1 VTLLVVEDEA
11 RIASFLVKGLSGQGY
26 RVEAVAT
33 GTEALVRAS
42 DPGIDLVILDLGLA
56 DMDGLQ
62 VLRHLRR
69 KGPEPPVIIL
79 TARGEVGD
87 RIEGFDL
94 GADDYLTKPFAF
106 DELLARVRTRLRSRD
121 GDAASRELAGMR
133 LDPHARRVELRDESI
148 SLTEREY
155 ALLETFFR
163 HPNETLSREA
173 LLSEVWGLEFDPG
186 TNVVDVYVGYLRRKL
201 GGNCIETVRHVG
213 YRLSAG
219 GLTYPA

>member
-42 DPGIDLVILDLGLA
+42 DPGIDLVILDLGLS

-87 RIEGFDL
+87 RVEGFDL

-106 DELLARVRTRLRSRD
+106 DELLARVRTRLRSRE
-121 GDAASRELAGMR
+121 GDAASLELGGIR
-133 LDPHARRVELRDESI
+133 LDPRTRGVETRDESI
-148 SLTEREY
+148 ALTEREY
-155 ALLETFFR
+155 ALMETFFR
-163 HPNETLSREA
+163 HPNETLSRET
-173 LLSEVWGLEFDPG
+173 LLSEVWGLDFDPG

-201 GGNCIETVRHVG
+201 GDNCIETVRHVG
-213 YRLSAG
+213 YRLRADG
-219 GLTYPA
+219 R

>member
-11 RIASFLVKGLSGQGY
+11 RIASFLVKGLSGEGY

-173 LLSEVWGLEFDPG
+173 LLSDVWGLNFDPG

-201 GGNCIETVRHVG
+201 GDNCIETVRHVG
-213 YRLSAG
+213 YRLGAHRR
-219 GLTYPA
+219 